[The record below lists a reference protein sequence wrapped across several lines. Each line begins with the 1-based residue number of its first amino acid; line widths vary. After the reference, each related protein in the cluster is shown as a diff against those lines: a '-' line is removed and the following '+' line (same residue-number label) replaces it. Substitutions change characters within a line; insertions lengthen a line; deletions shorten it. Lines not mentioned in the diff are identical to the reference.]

1 MRKLFL
7 AVSAF
12 ILSLVLLNI
21 PSSGFAQEIFL
32 APSGYP
38 DVVEQTEPA
47 QLKIA
52 PEYYPVP
59 DRRPPH
65 FSGENHDYSV
75 VLRGN
80 GEAVVTLKVALSNLN
95 PDGSELIQNTPFR
108 YSRLPDYRPGLLY
121 EICPET
127 A

>member
-47 QLKIA
+47 QLKSLRNIIRYRTDGPRILA
-52 PEYYPVP
+52 VKITIIPW
-59 DRRPPH
+59 
-65 FSGENHDYSV
+65 SCGGKGERQWLLK
-75 VLRGN
+75 LRYQ
-80 GEAVVTLKVALSNLN
+80 NLN
-95 PDGSELIQNTPFR
+95 PADR
-108 YSRLPDYRPGLLY
+108 
-121 EICPET
+121 
-127 A
+127 